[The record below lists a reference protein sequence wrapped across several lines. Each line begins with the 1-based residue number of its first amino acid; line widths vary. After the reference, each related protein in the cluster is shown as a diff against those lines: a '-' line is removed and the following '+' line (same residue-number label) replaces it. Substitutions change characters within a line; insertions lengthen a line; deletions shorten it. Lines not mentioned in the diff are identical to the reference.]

1 MIAGHPIPDSSPWRS
16 EIRLRCRIEST
27 LDAIDTLT
35 TTILLCSCIVLNS
48 MVFYRMAMILAGV
61 FTSLAHG
68 AQQAPCPS
76 HTVQVNLKSGGGV
89 QSLTDAMNCT
99 GAGVYN
105 VTLHGRLQLK
115 KRIEISAQKHITF
128 TGYLD
133 DAITG
138 YKDCGV
144 AAIDAGGTTGIF
156 RVSQGSTLSIKDLQ
170 LRGGY
175 SEDGGAVA
183 VTSSSTFIASG
194 CVFTNN
200 SASTAGGEETLW
212 KLRYYSHRN
221 WH

>member
-138 YKDCGV
+138 YKD
-144 AAIDAGGTTGIF
+144 
-156 RVSQGSTLSIKDLQ
+156 LSLIH
-170 LRGGY
+170 
-175 SEDGGAVA
+175 
-183 VTSSSTFIASG
+183 I
-194 CVFTNN
+194 
-200 SASTAGGEETLW
+200 
-212 KLRYYSHRN
+212 
-221 WH
+221 